1 MLLHWSPSCPEGN
14 ETLEQFLKLNKSD
27 LPISFYTSSIIIR
40 EANNTFHDRSD
51 LSPTRRTRPP
61 VWEPLPIRRAQCPP
75 KALNPEPS
83 DTSLTSPGQLATG
96 YFVFF
101 YFLLNNL
108 KYMVIK
114 TKPSRQHRN
123 MFRGVTVIM
132 NWVKSRLCEQTLA
145 SGLASVVSL
154 LLTLRLK
161 LQEFEFKMLKSPNY

>member
-61 VWEPLPIRRAQCPP
+61 VWEPLPIRRAQCPQ
-75 KALNPEPS
+75 
-83 DTSLTSPGQLATG
+83 SLKPRTLRHLTDVTWSARHRI
-96 YFVFF
+96 FCFF

-108 KYMVIK
+108 KYMMIK
-114 TKPSRQHRN
+114 TKPRTQKHVQRCHCNNELSEESAVWTNTSFWFSIGCFSPANPAFKAAR
-123 MFRGVTVIM
+123 I
-132 NWVKSRLCEQTLA
+132 WV
-145 SGLASVVSL
+145 
-154 LLTLRLK
+154 
-161 LQEFEFKMLKSPNY
+161 

>member
-27 LPISFYTSSIIIR
+27 LPITFYTSSIIIR

-83 DTSLTSPGQLATG
+83 DTSLTSPGQLSTG
-96 YFVFF
+96 SFGFF

-108 KYMVIK
+108 KYMMIK
-114 TKPSRQHRN
+114 TKPRTQKHVQRCHCNNELSEESAVWTNTSFWFSIGCFSPANPAFKAAVR
-123 MFRGVTVIM
+123 I
-132 NWVKSRLCEQTLA
+132 WV
-145 SGLASVVSL
+145 
-154 LLTLRLK
+154 
-161 LQEFEFKMLKSPNY
+161 